1 MVWDKCWIS
10 LRSAEQNTLIDPRLS
25 NMISLHSFSWLNVES
40 IIPYIILPELFI
52 KLQDLFPV
60 NASNLTAVNLQASID
75 NSMASVYH
83 WSPLAFRRYN
93 FSSYTVRSLRSASN
107 STKGGVARVKPC
119 EANRMTP
126 TLLSFSASRSTR
138 ALMRYLAT
146 LIRLEKIWQTRGW
159 THSSPDSCTDNV
171 ICIHRYWRK

>member
-1 MVWDKCWIS
+1 M
-10 LRSAEQNTLIDPRLS
+10 IDPRLS

-83 WSPLAFRRYN
+83 
-93 FSSYTVRSLRSASN
+93 
-107 STKGGVARVKPC
+107 
-119 EANRMTP
+119 
-126 TLLSFSASRSTR
+126 
-138 ALMRYLAT
+138 
-146 LIRLEKIWQTRGW
+146 
-159 THSSPDSCTDNV
+159 
-171 ICIHRYWRK
+171 